1 MDLEYKITN
10 NKYDNIKQILKEEFH
25 ISDRLLKK
33 LKLNHQIFLNY
44 IPVNINYSDLKI
56 GDFISIVLDFEE
68 EYDNI
73 VPLES
78 NLNIIYED
86 NYLLVVNKPSN
97 MPVHPSCNHFED
109 SLSNIV
115 KYYFDCIGLKRKI
128 RIVNRLDKD
137 TSGIVIFAKNEYIQE
152 ALIQQMK
159 NNTFKK
165 EYLAILNGILEKNSD
180 IISAPIAR
188 KENSI
193 IERCVN
199 FETGDIAITHYDLI
213 KTIDNKYSLVHF
225 VLETGRTHQ
234 IRVHSAYIGHPIL
247 GDTLYGSSSTLI
259 NRQALHAQKVSF
271 IHPITKKIIILEAA
285 LPEDMRIFF

>member
-10 NKYDNIKQILKEEFH
+10 NKYDNIKQVLKEEFH

-44 IPVNINYSDLKI
+44 IPVNINYSDLII

-86 NYLLVVNKPSN
+86 NYLLAVNKPSN

-159 NNTFKK
+159 NTTFKK

-180 IISAPIAR
+180 TISAPIAR

-247 GDTLYGSSSTLI
+247 GDTLYGSSSNLI

-271 IHPITKKIIILEAA
+271 IHPITKKSIILEAP